1 MHYRTIFISDLHLG
15 NKNSKTELLLD
26 FLKVNTC
33 DFLYLVGDVI
43 DIWALSSKWYWTV
56 NQNTVVQKIL
66 RMARKGTKVFYIL
79 GNHDEFF
86 RSWMDGMKSF
96 SFGDIEISDSAIH
109 ITAEGKKCLVLHGD
123 QFDGAIR
130 SMGWLYWLGDKA
142 YGLALSLNT
151 LFNWIGKMF
160 GFKYWSLSAYL
171 KLKVKKA
178 IQHVN
183 NFEHILVTRAREMK
197 VDAVICGHIH
207 TPAIRDL
214 NGTLYINDGDWL
226 ESCSAVVE
234 TQTGAFQL
242 LQWSET
248 GGGIISGWTA

>member
-1 MHYRTIFISDLHLG
+1 MFMHYRTIFISDLHLG
-15 NKNSKTELLLD
+15 SKNSKTDLLLD
-26 FLKVNTC
+26 FLRMNSC
-33 DFLYLVGDVI
+33 DYLYLVGDVI

-86 RSWMDGMKSF
+86 RSWMDGMKSL
-96 SFGDIEISDSAIH
+96 SFGDIDILDSAVH
-109 ITAEGKKCLVLHGD
+109 TTADGKRCLVLHGD

-142 YGLALSLNT
+142 YGFALFLNT
-151 LFNWIGKMF
+151 LYNGIGKVL

-171 KLKVKKA
+171 KHKVKKA

-183 NFEHILVTRAREMK
+183 NFEHIIVNQAREAG
-197 VDAVICGHIH
+197 VQVVVCGHIH
-207 TPAIRDL
+207 TPGIKDL
-214 NGTLYINDGDWL
+214 NGILYINDGDWM
-226 ESCSAVVE
+226 ESCSAAVE
-234 TQTGAFQL
+234 KDDGQFELLEWRHSGSKMTGV
-242 LQWSET
+242 
-248 GGGIISGWTA
+248 